1 MARPKPKEELI
12 PVTYRLTRKQ
22 INKVKDRGGVA
33 WLRKYITTARQP
45 KEKTDART

>member
-22 INKVKDRGGVA
+22 INKVKDRGGVT
-33 WLRKYITTARQP
+33 WLRKHINAARKP
-45 KEKTDART
+45 KENVDART